1 MRERDP
7 RTEPALFADENS
19 IVSEWARTLGRKRLL
34 ELEQAFKRRAAPHAT
49 NRGAIDVLGQVRSG
63 VPARDA
69 RLVFRDCG
77 YDVAPSRFAQ
87 CLRDSGVLPDDFL
100 SFPEVVGAYHALFIK
115 DGIMPEEDDQLGQT
129 MSLLKPP
136 GKAIEG
142 ADGCLRSLSEVASM
156 IYAEQRWEG
165 TPLQHAG
172 LVRRLCVG
180 RPSSVQEAVRKVR
193 DEFEEADVDDEGQL
207 GADEASRLLD
217 AAGIKGL
224 KELREEVLRSFKGEK
239 KDSDEGKKGKK
250 DKKAK
255 KAKKKDRSRSRSR
268 SRSAEGQ
275 ARPEPARTAALLA
288 GRVLRERRPPHR
300 SGGECGRDRRV
311 GHGPTPI
318 ITFTGRSARRR
329 DVRRK
334 TRPRGVDRQRQVR
347 RKSVYGG
354 PALCLETREVAGR
367 PGIDTSLRLQSTS
380 SRGKTEKSE
389 FLVARDKT
397 KLKGALKDI
406 EEAFGE
412 EVGCPSVAGTV
423 REFQDSRMTDE
434 DIRQALRL
442 AKRLVEN
449 VLKTPGR
456 PARFS
461 SERYEC
467 CGPKVSDEA

>member
-1 MRERDP
+1 MKKDEVRGIEELLGQELVKGLRDAFGDADSMKEGELDVDDVLTAFTSLRRVASRKDILAWLRTRSSRVRTRRSFSFVEFVKCFAGIFHNPSLQSVANDVRERDP
-7 RTEPALFADENS
+7 RQEPALFADENS

-49 NRGAIDVLGQVRSG
+49 NRGAIDVLGQVRG

-69 RLVFRDCG
+69 RLMFRDCG

-193 DEFEEADVDDEGQL
+193 DEFEAADVDDEGQL

-224 KELREEVLRSFKGEK
+224 KETPRGGAAQFQGREE
-239 KDSDEGKKGKK
+239 
-250 DKKAK
+250 
-255 KAKKKDRSRSRSR
+255 
-268 SRSAEGQ
+268 GQ
-275 ARPEPARTAALLA
+275 R
-288 GRVLRERRPPHR
+288 
-300 SGGECGRDRRV
+300 
-311 GHGPTPI
+311 
-318 ITFTGRSARRR
+318 
-329 DVRRK
+329 
-334 TRPRGVDRQRQVR
+334 
-347 RKSVYGG
+347 
-354 PALCLETREVAGR
+354 
-367 PGIDTSLRLQSTS
+367 
-380 SRGKTEKSE
+380 
-389 FLVARDKT
+389 
-397 KLKGALKDI
+397 
-406 EEAFGE
+406 
-412 EVGCPSVAGTV
+412 
-423 REFQDSRMTDE
+423 
-434 DIRQALRL
+434 
-442 AKRLVEN
+442 
-449 VLKTPGR
+449 
-456 PARFS
+456 
-461 SERYEC
+461 
-467 CGPKVSDEA
+467 